1 MGGEGTTP
9 INVKEITVEPLFRVP
24 PRDQNSVSREW
35 RLGWGLLII
44 SQQAKYFSL
53 NDVCG
58 QSLFNF
64 EV

>member
-9 INVKEITVEPLFRVP
+9 INVKEITVEPLFRVH